1 MPCERGRHDATR
13 LVHKRTRVSAV
24 SAGLLFGVCF
34 YSFLCFRPF
43 FFSFVFLLGRSE
55 LKRLV
60 GGLRVN
66 AAETESVLEAFRACI
81 AHGDYSFAR
90 LPFRNKQ
97 LSNAAFVCFFGF
109 MVFLVFFGAEHYH
122 GTASPSAT
130 FSHPIPSW
138 PTPVSLTSLTHKR

>member
-1 MPCERGRHDATR
+1 MF
-13 LVHKRTRVSAV
+13 
-24 SAGLLFGVCF
+24 LFF
-34 YSFLCFRPF
+34 PLFPTI
-43 FFSFVFLLGRSE
+43 FFSFFFLLGRSE

-60 GGLRVN
+60 GALRVD

-109 MVFLVFFGAEHYH
+109 MVFLVFF
-122 GTASPSAT
+122 
-130 FSHPIPSW
+130 W
-138 PTPVSLTSLTHKR
+138 R